1 MTSNRVEGAHSCSPR
16 STQRI
21 AAICSSDSAD
31 RLAKVRL
38 RTRLPSRND
47 SRSRY
52 VGRASRFGTASMCMG
67 AYYTTHTAVQPR
79 MHGYIK
85 HPPKTPMPLNP
96 LNNSTLFDGNNE
108 GT

>member
-1 MTSNRVEGAHSCSPR
+1 MTSNRVEEAHSSWPR

-31 RLAKVRL
+31 RLASVRL

-52 VGRASRFGTASMCMG
+52 VGRASRFGTASICMG
-67 AYYTTHTAVQPR
+67 AYYTTHTADQPR
-79 MHGYIK
+79 LHGYTK
-85 HPPKTPMPLNP
+85 HPPKTLMPLTP
-96 LNNSTLFDGNNE
+96 LNNPTLFGRDNE